1 MIFPLVTYGCEGW
14 TIKKAECR
22 KICCL
27 QTVLLEKT
35 PESSLDSRK
44 VKPVN
49 FKGNQPWWTDAE
61 TEAPGFWSPDA
72 NKQLIGKVS
81 DAGNDWRQKEKKA
94 SEDEM
99 AGGII
104 NAMDMNLGKLQEM
117 ARDREAWHAAVLGVT
132 KSWTQLGNWTTTDDI
147 FIISPLY
154 ITCFS
159 QGASESLCSQFS
171 KILWCSFF

>member
-1 MIFPLVTYGCEGW
+1 MIFPLVTYGCESW

-27 QTVLLEKT
+27 HTVLLEET
-35 PESSLDSRK
+35 PERSLDSRK

-61 TEAPGFWSPDA
+61 TEAPGFWPSDA

-81 DAGNDWRQKEKKA
+81 DAGNDWRQKRLGWL
-94 SEDEM
+94 D
-99 AGGII
+99 GIT

-117 ARDREAWHAAVLGVT
+117 ARDREAWRAAVLGVT
-132 KSWTQLGNWTTTDDI
+132 KSWTQLGNWTTTTDDI
-147 FIISPLY
+147 FIIGPLY
-154 ITCFS
+154 IACFS

-171 KILWCSFF
+171 KTLWCSFL